1 MKRMYNLYRIFLFLW
16 ISFVVCIWGIYLYA
30 YISPK
35 IVLNSANRIYL
46 YDNKEELVFESN
58 NNNDWVSLKD
68 ISKYVRNATIIS
80 EDKSFYNHS
89 GFDYLR
95 IGKAMFNNIKSG
107 TIVEGASTISQ
118 QYVKN
123 LYLDFNQTW
132 KRKIDE
138 AFLTIKLELRYS
150 KDEILEGY
158 LNTINYGQ
166 GNYGI
171 ASASKYYFNKNASD
185 LTLEEALMLVGIPR
199 SPENNNPIS
208 NYDNCIKRARI
219 IASLLVKNG
228 YITKEEYDNLYKD
241 KIEIYGK
248 RERNNMST
256 LMYYSDAVNEE
267 LNSISSI
274 PKNLIKSGGIKIYTT
289 LDVNAQKKLDD
300 SIKENGSNEDDV
312 QLAGIL
318 VNPKTGG
325 VLALAGGKNYARSQ
339 YNRVTQSKRQVG
351 STIKPF
357 LYYSAL
363 ENGFTPSSTFL
374 SERTTFNIGSEL
386 YSPKNANNVY
396 ANKNISM
403 VSAIA
408 YSDNIYALKTHLF
421 LGEDNL
427 SKMIERVKIK
437 TPVKNNASAAL
448 GTTEINMLDYANGFI
463 TLANEGKHE
472 SPHLIERIEDAN
484 GNIIYEYKYEN
495 EYILN
500 KKYVYI
506 LNNLLTSTYS
516 YSLVNYA
523 SPTLVSISNKLDSKY
538 AVKSGST
545 ATDYWT
551 VGYNKDVLILVWAG
565 NDNNSKVKSSE
576 SRITKYIWANTITN
590 LDVNKKEWYDI
601 PKGVTSSV
609 IDPISGDVSAK
620 GFVCYYEKGTE
631 PNYVYNNIFDP
642 N

>member
-68 ISKYVRNATIIS
+68 ISMYVRNATIIS

-132 KRKIDE
+132 KRKVDE

-199 SPENNNPIS
+199 SPENNNPIA
-208 NYDNCIKRARI
+208 NYDNCIKRAKI

-228 YITKEEYDNLYKD
+228 YITKEEYDNLYKN

-274 PKNLIKSGGIKIYTT
+274 PKSLIKSGGIKIYTT

-363 ENGFTPSSTFL
+363 ENNMTESSRFYSSKVSFVFGNKETYTP
-374 SERTTFNIGSEL
+374 NN
-386 YSPKNANNVY
+386 YSNLY
-396 ANKNISM
+396 ANKEITM
-403 VSAIA
+403 AAALA
-408 YSDNIYALKTHLF
+408 YSDNIYAVKTHLF
-421 LGEDNL
+421 LGEEQL
-427 SKMIERVKIK
+427 VKTMKMAGLKEKLN
-437 TPVKNNASAAL
+437 PVPSLAL
-448 GTTEINMLDYANGFI
+448 GSQELNMLDYANSYI
-463 TLANEGKHE
+463 TLANYGTTNETYF
-472 SPHLIERIEDAN
+472 IERVEDVN
-484 GNIIYEYKYEN
+484 GNLLYKHKENSKEVFNKDSVFIINEMMTNTYNPAFIDYLNPTIIY
-495 EYILN
+495 LN
-500 KKYVYI
+500 SK
-506 LNNLLTSTYS
+506 
-516 YSLVNYA
+516 
-523 SPTLVSISNKLDSKY
+523 ISRKY
-538 AVKSGST
+538 AIKSGT
-545 ATDYWT
+545 TDNDYWI
-551 VGYNKDVLILVWAG
+551 VGYNPDALMMVWAG
-565 NDNNSKVKSSE
+565 NDMNKNVNSVYSKKIKNIWCDTIEEYLKDKETSWYEPSNNIIGIPLDAVSGDTPKSS
-576 SRITKYIWANTITN
+576 KNTAI
-590 LDVNKKEWYDI
+590 
-601 PKGVTSSV
+601 
-609 IDPISGDVSAK
+609 
-620 GFVCYYEKGTE
+620 YYYKKGTE
-631 PNYVYNNIFDP
+631 N
-642 N
+642 

>member
-1 MKRMYNLYRIFLFLW
+1 MMIMKRMYNLYRIFLFLW

-68 ISKYVRNATIIS
+68 ISMYVRNATIIS

-199 SPENNNPIS
+199 SPENNNPIA
-208 NYDNCIKRARI
+208 NYDNCIKRAKI

-228 YITKEEYDNLYKD
+228 YITKEEYDNLYKN

-274 PKNLIKSGGIKIYTT
+274 PKSLIKSGGIKIYTT

-363 ENGFTPSSTFL
+363 ENNMTESSRFYSSKVSFVFGNKETYTP
-374 SERTTFNIGSEL
+374 NN
-386 YSPKNANNVY
+386 YSNLY
-396 ANKNISM
+396 ANKEITM
-403 VSAIA
+403 AAALA
-408 YSDNIYALKTHLF
+408 YSDNIYAVKTHLF
-421 LGEDNL
+421 LGEEQL
-427 SKMIERVKIK
+427 VKTMKMAGLKEKLN
-437 TPVKNNASAAL
+437 PVPSLAL
-448 GTTEINMLDYANGFI
+448 GSQELNMLDYANSYI
-463 TLANEGKHE
+463 TLANYGTTNETYF
-472 SPHLIERIEDAN
+472 IERVEDVN
-484 GNIIYEYKYEN
+484 GNLLYKHKENSKEVFNKDSVFIINEMMTNTYNPAFIDYLNPTIIY
-495 EYILN
+495 LN
-500 KKYVYI
+500 SK
-506 LNNLLTSTYS
+506 
-516 YSLVNYA
+516 
-523 SPTLVSISNKLDSKY
+523 ISRKY
-538 AVKSGST
+538 AIKSGT
-545 ATDYWT
+545 TDNDYWI
-551 VGYNKDVLILVWAG
+551 VGYNPDALMMVWAG
-565 NDNNSKVKSSE
+565 NDMNKNVNSVYSKKIKNIWCDTIEEYLKDKETSWYEPSNNIIGIPLDAVSGDTPKSS
-576 SRITKYIWANTITN
+576 KNTAI
-590 LDVNKKEWYDI
+590 
-601 PKGVTSSV
+601 
-609 IDPISGDVSAK
+609 
-620 GFVCYYEKGTE
+620 YYYKKGTE
-631 PNYVYNNIFDP
+631 N
-642 N
+642 

>member
-1 MKRMYNLYRIFLFLW
+1 MMIMKRMYNLYRIFLFLW

-80 EDKSFYNHS
+80 EDKSFYDHS

-199 SPENNNPIS
+199 SPENNNPIA

-274 PKNLIKSGGIKIYTT
+274 PKNLIKSGGIKIYST

-363 ENGFTPSSTFL
+363 ENNMTESSRFYSSKVSFVFGNKETYTP
-374 SERTTFNIGSEL
+374 NN
-386 YSPKNANNVY
+386 YSNLY
-396 ANKNISM
+396 ANKEITM
-403 VSAIA
+403 AAALA
-408 YSDNIYALKTHLF
+408 YSDNIYAVKTHLF
-421 LGEDNL
+421 LGEEQL
-427 SKMIERVKIK
+427 VKTMKMAGLKEKLN
-437 TPVKNNASAAL
+437 PVPSLAL
-448 GTTEINMLDYANGFI
+448 GSQELNMLDYANSYV
-463 TLANEGKHE
+463 TLANYGTTNETYF
-472 SPHLIERIEDAN
+472 IERVEDVN
-484 GNIIYEYKYEN
+484 GNLLYKHKEKSKEVFNKDSVFIINEMMTNTYNPAFIDYLNPTIIY
-495 EYILN
+495 LN
-500 KKYVYI
+500 SK
-506 LNNLLTSTYS
+506 
-516 YSLVNYA
+516 
-523 SPTLVSISNKLDSKY
+523 ISRKY
-538 AVKSGST
+538 AIKSGT
-545 ATDYWT
+545 TDNDYWI
-551 VGYNKDVLILVWAG
+551 VGYNPDALMMVWAG
-565 NDNNSKVKSSE
+565 NDMNKNVNSVYSKKIKNIWCDTIEEYLKDKETSWYEPSDNIIGIPLDAVSGDTPKNSK
-576 SRITKYIWANTITN
+576 NT
-590 LDVNKKEWYDI
+590 
-601 PKGVTSSV
+601 V
-609 IDPISGDVSAK
+609 I
-620 GFVCYYEKGTE
+620 YYYKKGTE
-631 PNYVYNNIFDP
+631 N
-642 N
+642 

>member
-68 ISKYVRNATIIS
+68 ISMYVTNATIIS
-80 EDKSFYNHS
+80 EDKSFYDHS

-199 SPENNNPIS
+199 SPENNNPIA

-363 ENGFTPSSTFL
+363 ENNMTESSRFYSSKVSFVFGNKETYTP
-374 SERTTFNIGSEL
+374 NN
-386 YSPKNANNVY
+386 YSNLY
-396 ANKNISM
+396 ANKEITM
-403 VSAIA
+403 AAALA
-408 YSDNIYALKTHLF
+408 YSDNIYAVKTHLF
-421 LGEDNL
+421 LGEEQL
-427 SKMIERVKIK
+427 VKTMKMAGLKEKLN
-437 TPVKNNASAAL
+437 PVPSLAL
-448 GTTEINMLDYANGFI
+448 GSQELNMLDYANSYV
-463 TLANEGKHE
+463 TLANYGTTNETYF
-472 SPHLIERIEDAN
+472 IERVEDVN
-484 GNIIYEYKYEN
+484 GNLLYKHKENSKEVFNKDSVFIINEMMTNTYNPAFIDYLNPTIIY
-495 EYILN
+495 LN
-500 KKYVYI
+500 SK
-506 LNNLLTSTYS
+506 
-516 YSLVNYA
+516 
-523 SPTLVSISNKLDSKY
+523 ISRKY
-538 AVKSGST
+538 AIKSGT
-545 ATDYWT
+545 TDNDYWI
-551 VGYNKDVLILVWAG
+551 VGYNPDALMMVWAG
-565 NDNNSKVKSSE
+565 NDMNKNVNSVYSKKIKNIWCDTIEEYLKDKETSWYEPSDNIIGIPLDAVSGDTPKNSK
-576 SRITKYIWANTITN
+576 NT
-590 LDVNKKEWYDI
+590 
-601 PKGVTSSV
+601 V
-609 IDPISGDVSAK
+609 I
-620 GFVCYYEKGTE
+620 YYYKKGTE
-631 PNYVYNNIFDP
+631 N
-642 N
+642 

>member
-16 ISFVVCIWGIYLYA
+16 IAFVVCIWGIYLYA

-58 NNNDWVSLKD
+58 NNNDWVALKD
-68 ISKYVRNATIIS
+68 ISEYVTNATIIS
-80 EDKSFYNHS
+80 EDKSFYDHS

-199 SPENNNPIS
+199 SPENNNPIA
-208 NYDNCIKRARI
+208 NYDNCIKRAKI

-228 YITKEEYDNLYKD
+228 YITKEEYDNLYKE

-274 PKNLIKSGGIKIYTT
+274 PKSLIKSGGIKIYTT

-325 VLALAGGKNYARSQ
+325 VLALAGGKNYASSQ

-363 ENGFTPSSTFL
+363 ENNMTESSKFYSSKVSFVFGNKETYTP
-374 SERTTFNIGSEL
+374 NN
-386 YSPKNANNVY
+386 YSNLY
-396 ANKNISM
+396 ANKEITM
-403 VSAIA
+403 AAALA
-408 YSDNIYALKTHLF
+408 YSDNIYAVKTHLF
-421 LGEDNL
+421 LGEEQL
-427 SKMIERVKIK
+427 IK
-437 TPVKNNASAAL
+437 TMKMAGLKEKLNPVPSLAL
-448 GTTEINMLDYANGFI
+448 GSQELNMLDYANSYI
-463 TLANEGKHE
+463 TLANYGTTNETYF
-472 SPHLIERIEDAN
+472 IERVEDVN
-484 GNIIYEYKYEN
+484 GNLLYKHKENSKEVFNKDSVFIINEMLTNTYNPAFIDYLNPTIIY
-495 EYILN
+495 LN
-500 KKYVYI
+500 SK
-506 LNNLLTSTYS
+506 
-516 YSLVNYA
+516 
-523 SPTLVSISNKLDSKY
+523 ISRKY
-538 AVKSGST
+538 AIKSGT
-545 ATDYWT
+545 TENDYWI
-551 VGYNKDVLILVWAG
+551 VGYNPDALMMVWAG
-565 NDNNSKVKSSE
+565 NDMNKSVNSV
-576 SRITKYIWANTITN
+576 
-590 LDVNKKEWYDI
+590 
-601 PKGVTSSV
+601 
-609 IDPISGDVSAK
+609 
-620 GFVCYYEKGTE
+620 
-631 PNYVYNNIFDP
+631 
-642 N
+642 

>member
-1 MKRMYNLYRIFLFLW
+1 M
-16 ISFVVCIWGIYLYA
+16 
-30 YISPK
+30 
-35 IVLNSANRIYL
+35 
-46 YDNKEELVFESN
+46 FESN
-58 NNNDWVSLKD
+58 NNNDWVSLKN

-199 SPENNNPIS
+199 SPENNNPIA

-363 ENGFTPSSTFL
+363 ENNMTESSRFYSSKVSFVFGNKETYTP
-374 SERTTFNIGSEL
+374 NN
-386 YSPKNANNVY
+386 YSNLY
-396 ANKNISM
+396 ANKEITM
-403 VSAIA
+403 AAALA
-408 YSDNIYALKTHLF
+408 YSDNIYAVKTHLF
-421 LGEDNL
+421 LGEEQL
-427 SKMIERVKIK
+427 VKTMKMAGLKEKLN
-437 TPVKNNASAAL
+437 PVPSLAL
-448 GTTEINMLDYANGFI
+448 GSQELNMLDYANSYV
-463 TLANEGKHE
+463 TLANYGTTNETYF
-472 SPHLIERIEDAN
+472 IERVEDVN
-484 GNIIYEYKYEN
+484 GNLLYKHKENSKEVFNKDSVFIINEMMTNTYNPAFIDYLNPTIIY
-495 EYILN
+495 LN
-500 KKYVYI
+500 SK
-506 LNNLLTSTYS
+506 
-516 YSLVNYA
+516 
-523 SPTLVSISNKLDSKY
+523 ISRKY
-538 AVKSGST
+538 AIKSGT
-545 ATDYWT
+545 TDNDYWI
-551 VGYNKDVLILVWAG
+551 VGYNPDALMMVWAG
-565 NDNNSKVKSSE
+565 NDMNKNVNSVYSKKIKNIWCDTIEEYLKDKETSWYEPSDNIIGIPLDAVSGDTPKNSK
-576 SRITKYIWANTITN
+576 NT
-590 LDVNKKEWYDI
+590 
-601 PKGVTSSV
+601 V
-609 IDPISGDVSAK
+609 I
-620 GFVCYYEKGTE
+620 YYYKKGTE
-631 PNYVYNNIFDP
+631 N
-642 N
+642 

>member
-68 ISKYVRNATIIS
+68 ISTYVTNATIIS

-95 IGKAMFNNIKSG
+95 IGKAMVNNIKSG

-199 SPENNNPIS
+199 SPENNNPIA
-208 NYDNCIKRARI
+208 NYDNCIKRAKI

-228 YITKEEYDNLYKD
+228 YITKEEYDNLYKN

-274 PKNLIKSGGIKIYTT
+274 PKSLIKSGGIKIYTT

-363 ENGFTPSSTFL
+363 ENNMTESSRFYSSKVSFVFGNKETYTP
-374 SERTTFNIGSEL
+374 NN
-386 YSPKNANNVY
+386 YSNLY
-396 ANKNISM
+396 ANKEITM
-403 VSAIA
+403 AAALA
-408 YSDNIYALKTHLF
+408 YSDNIYAVKTHLF
-421 LGEDNL
+421 LGEEQL
-427 SKMIERVKIK
+427 VKTMKMAGLKEKLN
-437 TPVKNNASAAL
+437 PVPSLAL
-448 GTTEINMLDYANGFI
+448 GSQELNMLDYANSYV
-463 TLANEGKHE
+463 TLANYGTTNETYF
-472 SPHLIERIEDAN
+472 IERVEDVN
-484 GNIIYEYKYEN
+484 GNLLYKH
-495 EYILN
+495 
-500 KKYVYI
+500 KK
-506 LNNLLTSTYS
+506 
-516 YSLVNYA
+516 
-523 SPTLVSISNKLDSKY
+523 SNK
-538 AVKSGST
+538 V
-545 ATDYWT
+545 
-551 VGYNKDVLILVWAG
+551 
-565 NDNNSKVKSSE
+565 
-576 SRITKYIWANTITN
+576 
-590 LDVNKKEWYDI
+590 
-601 PKGVTSSV
+601 
-609 IDPISGDVSAK
+609 
-620 GFVCYYEKGTE
+620 
-631 PNYVYNNIFDP
+631 
-642 N
+642 

>member
-68 ISKYVRNATIIS
+68 ISMYVRNATIIS

-199 SPENNNPIS
+199 SPENNNPIA

-228 YITKEEYDNLYKD
+228 YITKEEYDNLYKN

-274 PKNLIKSGGIKIYTT
+274 PKSLIKSGGIKIYTT

-363 ENGFTPSSTFL
+363 ENNMTESSRFYSSKVSFVFGNKETYTP
-374 SERTTFNIGSEL
+374 NN
-386 YSPKNANNVY
+386 YSNLY
-396 ANKNISM
+396 ANKEITM
-403 VSAIA
+403 AAALA
-408 YSDNIYALKTHLF
+408 YSDNIYAVKTHLF
-421 LGEDNL
+421 LGEEQL
-427 SKMIERVKIK
+427 VKTMKMAGLKEKLN
-437 TPVKNNASAAL
+437 PVPSLAL
-448 GTTEINMLDYANGFI
+448 GSQELNMLDYANSYI
-463 TLANEGKHE
+463 TLANYGTTNE
-472 SPHLIERIEDAN
+472 SYFIERVEDVN
-484 GNIIYEYKYEN
+484 GNLLYKHKENSKEVFNKDSVFIINEMMTNTYNPAFIDYLNPTIIY
-495 EYILN
+495 LN
-500 KKYVYI
+500 SK
-506 LNNLLTSTYS
+506 
-516 YSLVNYA
+516 
-523 SPTLVSISNKLDSKY
+523 ISRKY
-538 AVKSGST
+538 AIKSGT
-545 ATDYWT
+545 TDNDYWI
-551 VGYNKDVLILVWAG
+551 VGYNPDALMMVWAG
-565 NDNNSKVKSSE
+565 NDMNKSVNSVYSKKIKNIWCDTIEEYLKGKEGSWYEPSDNIIGIPLDAVSGDTPKSS
-576 SRITKYIWANTITN
+576 KNTAI
-590 LDVNKKEWYDI
+590 
-601 PKGVTSSV
+601 
-609 IDPISGDVSAK
+609 
-620 GFVCYYEKGTE
+620 YYYKKGTE
-631 PNYVYNNIFDP
+631 N
-642 N
+642 

>member
-1 MKRMYNLYRIFLFLW
+1 MMIMKRMYNLYRIFLFLW

-68 ISKYVRNATIIS
+68 ISMYVTNATIIS

-199 SPENNNPIS
+199 SPENNNPIA

-228 YITKEEYDNLYKD
+228 YITKEDYDNLYKD

-274 PKNLIKSGGIKIYTT
+274 PKSLIKSGGIKIYTT

-363 ENGFTPSSTFL
+363 ENNMTESSRFYSSKVSFVFGNKETYTP
-374 SERTTFNIGSEL
+374 NN
-386 YSPKNANNVY
+386 YSNLY
-396 ANKNISM
+396 ANKEITM
-403 VSAIA
+403 AAALA
-408 YSDNIYALKTHLF
+408 YSDNIYAVKTHLF
-421 LGEDNL
+421 LGEEQL
-427 SKMIERVKIK
+427 VKTMKMAGLKEKLN
-437 TPVKNNASAAL
+437 PVPSLAL
-448 GTTEINMLDYANGFI
+448 GSQELNMLDYANSYV
-463 TLANEGKHE
+463 TLANYGTTNE
-472 SPHLIERIEDAN
+472 SYFIERVEDVN
-484 GNIIYEYKYEN
+484 GNLLYKHKENSKEVFNKDSVFIINEMMTNTYNPAFIDYLNPTIIY
-495 EYILN
+495 LN
-500 KKYVYI
+500 SK
-506 LNNLLTSTYS
+506 
-516 YSLVNYA
+516 
-523 SPTLVSISNKLDSKY
+523 ISRKY
-538 AVKSGST
+538 AIKSGT
-545 ATDYWT
+545 TDNDYWI
-551 VGYNKDVLILVWAG
+551 VGYNPDALMMVWAG
-565 NDNNSKVKSSE
+565 NDMNKSVNSVYSKKIKNIWCDTIEEYLKDKETSWYEPSDNIIGIPLDAVSGDTPKSS
-576 SRITKYIWANTITN
+576 KNTAI
-590 LDVNKKEWYDI
+590 
-601 PKGVTSSV
+601 
-609 IDPISGDVSAK
+609 
-620 GFVCYYEKGTE
+620 YYYKKGTE
-631 PNYVYNNIFDP
+631 N
-642 N
+642 

>member
-1 MKRMYNLYRIFLFLW
+1 M
-16 ISFVVCIWGIYLYA
+16 
-30 YISPK
+30 
-35 IVLNSANRIYL
+35 
-46 YDNKEELVFESN
+46 FESN

-80 EDKSFYNHS
+80 EDKSFYDHS

-199 SPENNNPIS
+199 SPENNNPIA

-363 ENGFTPSSTFL
+363 ENNMTESSRFYSSKVSFVFGNKETYTP
-374 SERTTFNIGSEL
+374 NN
-386 YSPKNANNVY
+386 YSNLY
-396 ANKNISM
+396 ANKEITM
-403 VSAIA
+403 AAALA
-408 YSDNIYALKTHLF
+408 YSDNIYAVKTHLF
-421 LGEDNL
+421 LGEEQL
-427 SKMIERVKIK
+427 VKTMKMAGLKEKLN
-437 TPVKNNASAAL
+437 PVPSLAL
-448 GTTEINMLDYANGFI
+448 GSQELNMLDYANSYV
-463 TLANEGKHE
+463 TLANYGTTNETYF
-472 SPHLIERIEDAN
+472 IERVEDIN
-484 GNIIYEYKYEN
+484 GNLLYKHKEKSKEVFNKDSVFIINEMMTNTYNPAFIDYLNPTIIY
-495 EYILN
+495 LN
-500 KKYVYI
+500 SK
-506 LNNLLTSTYS
+506 
-516 YSLVNYA
+516 
-523 SPTLVSISNKLDSKY
+523 ISRKY
-538 AVKSGST
+538 AIKSGT
-545 ATDYWT
+545 TDNDYWI
-551 VGYNKDVLILVWAG
+551 VGYNPDALMMVWAG
-565 NDNNSKVKSSE
+565 NDMNKNVNSVYSKKIKNIWCDTIEEYLKDKETSWYEPSDNIIGIPLDAVSGDTPKNSK
-576 SRITKYIWANTITN
+576 NT
-590 LDVNKKEWYDI
+590 
-601 PKGVTSSV
+601 V
-609 IDPISGDVSAK
+609 I
-620 GFVCYYEKGTE
+620 YYYKKGTE
-631 PNYVYNNIFDP
+631 N
-642 N
+642 

>member
-1 MKRMYNLYRIFLFLW
+1 M
-16 ISFVVCIWGIYLYA
+16 
-30 YISPK
+30 
-35 IVLNSANRIYL
+35 
-46 YDNKEELVFESN
+46 FESN

-80 EDKSFYNHS
+80 EDKSFYDHS

-199 SPENNNPIS
+199 SPENNNPIA

-363 ENGFTPSSTFL
+363 ENNMTESSRFYSSKVSFVFGNKETYTP
-374 SERTTFNIGSEL
+374 NN
-386 YSPKNANNVY
+386 YSNLY
-396 ANKNISM
+396 ANKEITM
-403 VSAIA
+403 AAALA
-408 YSDNIYALKTHLF
+408 YSDNIYAVKTHLF
-421 LGEDNL
+421 LGEEQL
-427 SKMIERVKIK
+427 VKTMKMAGLKEKLN
-437 TPVKNNASAAL
+437 PVPSLAL
-448 GTTEINMLDYANGFI
+448 GSQELNMLDYANSYL
-463 TLANEGKHE
+463 TLANYGTTNETYF
-472 SPHLIERIEDAN
+472 IERVEDVN
-484 GNIIYEYKYEN
+484 GNLLYKHKEKSKEVFNKDSVFIINEMMTNTYNPAFIDYLNPTIIY
-495 EYILN
+495 LN
-500 KKYVYI
+500 SK
-506 LNNLLTSTYS
+506 
-516 YSLVNYA
+516 
-523 SPTLVSISNKLDSKY
+523 ISRKY
-538 AVKSGST
+538 AIKSGT
-545 ATDYWT
+545 TDNDYWI
-551 VGYNKDVLILVWAG
+551 VGYNPDALMMVWAG
-565 NDNNSKVKSSE
+565 NDMNKSVNSVYSKKIKNIWCDTIEEYLKDKETSWYEPSDNIIGIPLDAVSGDTPKNSK
-576 SRITKYIWANTITN
+576 NT
-590 LDVNKKEWYDI
+590 
-601 PKGVTSSV
+601 V
-609 IDPISGDVSAK
+609 I
-620 GFVCYYEKGTE
+620 YYYKKGTE
-631 PNYVYNNIFDP
+631 N
-642 N
+642 

>member
-80 EDKSFYNHS
+80 EDKSFYDHS

-199 SPENNNPIS
+199 SPENNNPIA

-363 ENGFTPSSTFL
+363 ENNMTESSRFYSSKVSFVFGNKETYTP
-374 SERTTFNIGSEL
+374 NN
-386 YSPKNANNVY
+386 YSNLY
-396 ANKNISM
+396 ANKEITM
-403 VSAIA
+403 AAALA
-408 YSDNIYALKTHLF
+408 YSDNIYAVKTHLF
-421 LGEDNL
+421 LGEEQL
-427 SKMIERVKIK
+427 VKTMKMAGLKEKLN
-437 TPVKNNASAAL
+437 PVPSLAL
-448 GTTEINMLDYANGFI
+448 GSQELNMLDYTNSYV
-463 TLANEGKHE
+463 TLANYGTTNETYF
-472 SPHLIERIEDAN
+472 IERVEDVN
-484 GNIIYEYKYEN
+484 GNLLYKHKENSKEVFNKDSVFIINEMMTNTYNPAFIDYLNPTIIY
-495 EYILN
+495 LN
-500 KKYVYI
+500 SK
-506 LNNLLTSTYS
+506 
-516 YSLVNYA
+516 
-523 SPTLVSISNKLDSKY
+523 ISRKY
-538 AVKSGST
+538 AIKSGT
-545 ATDYWT
+545 TDNDYWI
-551 VGYNKDVLILVWAG
+551 VGYNPDALMMVWAG
-565 NDNNSKVKSSE
+565 NDMNKNVNSVYSKKIKNIWCDTIEEYLKDKETSWYEPSDNIIGIPLDAVSGDTPKNSK
-576 SRITKYIWANTITN
+576 NT
-590 LDVNKKEWYDI
+590 
-601 PKGVTSSV
+601 V
-609 IDPISGDVSAK
+609 I
-620 GFVCYYEKGTE
+620 YYYKKGTE
-631 PNYVYNNIFDP
+631 N
-642 N
+642 

>member
-80 EDKSFYNHS
+80 EDKSFYDHS

-199 SPENNNPIS
+199 SPENNNPIA

-363 ENGFTPSSTFL
+363 ENNITESSRFYSSKVSFVFGNKETYTP
-374 SERTTFNIGSEL
+374 NN
-386 YSPKNANNVY
+386 YSNLY
-396 ANKNISM
+396 ANKEITM
-403 VSAIA
+403 AAALA
-408 YSDNIYALKTHLF
+408 YSDNIYAVKTHLF
-421 LGEDNL
+421 LGEEQL
-427 SKMIERVKIK
+427 VKTMKMAGLKEKLN
-437 TPVKNNASAAL
+437 PVPSLAL
-448 GTTEINMLDYANGFI
+448 GSQELNMLDYANSYV
-463 TLANEGKHE
+463 TLANYGTTNETYF
-472 SPHLIERIEDAN
+472 IERVEDVN
-484 GNIIYEYKYEN
+484 GNLLYKHKEKSKEVFNKDSVFIINEMMTNTYNPAFIDYLNPTIIY
-495 EYILN
+495 LN
-500 KKYVYI
+500 SK
-506 LNNLLTSTYS
+506 
-516 YSLVNYA
+516 
-523 SPTLVSISNKLDSKY
+523 ISRKY
-538 AVKSGST
+538 AIKSGT
-545 ATDYWT
+545 TDNDYWI
-551 VGYNKDVLILVWAG
+551 VGYNPDALMMVWAG
-565 NDNNSKVKSSE
+565 NDMNKNVNSVYSKKIKNIWCDTIEEYLKDKETSWYEPSDNIIGIPLDAVSGDTPKNSK
-576 SRITKYIWANTITN
+576 NT
-590 LDVNKKEWYDI
+590 
-601 PKGVTSSV
+601 V
-609 IDPISGDVSAK
+609 I
-620 GFVCYYEKGTE
+620 YYYKKGTE
-631 PNYVYNNIFDP
+631 N
-642 N
+642 

>member
-1 MKRMYNLYRIFLFLW
+1 M
-16 ISFVVCIWGIYLYA
+16 
-30 YISPK
+30 
-35 IVLNSANRIYL
+35 
-46 YDNKEELVFESN
+46 FESN

-80 EDKSFYNHS
+80 EDKSFYDHS

-199 SPENNNPIS
+199 SPENNNPIA

-363 ENGFTPSSTFL
+363 ENDMTESSRFYSSKVSFVFGNKETYTP
-374 SERTTFNIGSEL
+374 NN
-386 YSPKNANNVY
+386 YSNLY
-396 ANKNISM
+396 ANKEITM
-403 VSAIA
+403 AAALA
-408 YSDNIYALKTHLF
+408 YSDNIYAVKTHLF
-421 LGEDNL
+421 LGEEQL
-427 SKMIERVKIK
+427 VKTMKMAGLKEKLN
-437 TPVKNNASAAL
+437 PVPSLAL
-448 GTTEINMLDYANGFI
+448 GSQELNMLDYANSYV
-463 TLANEGKHE
+463 TLANYGTTNETYF
-472 SPHLIERIEDAN
+472 IERVEDVN
-484 GNIIYEYKYEN
+484 GNLLYKHKEKSKEVFNKDSVFIINEMMTNTYNPAFIDYLNPTIIY
-495 EYILN
+495 LN
-500 KKYVYI
+500 SK
-506 LNNLLTSTYS
+506 
-516 YSLVNYA
+516 
-523 SPTLVSISNKLDSKY
+523 ISRKY
-538 AVKSGST
+538 AIKSGT
-545 ATDYWT
+545 TDNDYWI
-551 VGYNKDVLILVWAG
+551 VGYNPDALMMVWAG
-565 NDNNSKVKSSE
+565 NDMNKNVNSVYSKKIKNIWCDTIEEYLKDKETSWYEPSDNIIGIPLDAVSGDTPKNSK
-576 SRITKYIWANTITN
+576 NT
-590 LDVNKKEWYDI
+590 
-601 PKGVTSSV
+601 V
-609 IDPISGDVSAK
+609 I
-620 GFVCYYEKGTE
+620 YYYKKGTE
-631 PNYVYNNIFDP
+631 N
-642 N
+642 

>member
-1 MKRMYNLYRIFLFLW
+1 M
-16 ISFVVCIWGIYLYA
+16 
-30 YISPK
+30 
-35 IVLNSANRIYL
+35 
-46 YDNKEELVFESN
+46 FESN

-80 EDKSFYNHS
+80 EDKSFYDHS

-199 SPENNNPIS
+199 SPENNNPIA

-228 YITKEEYDNLYKD
+228 YITKEEYDNLYKN

-274 PKNLIKSGGIKIYTT
+274 PKNLIKSGGIKIYST

-363 ENGFTPSSTFL
+363 ENNMTESSRFYSSKVSFVFGNKETYTP
-374 SERTTFNIGSEL
+374 NN
-386 YSPKNANNVY
+386 YSNLY
-396 ANKNISM
+396 ANKEITM
-403 VSAIA
+403 AAALA
-408 YSDNIYALKTHLF
+408 YSDNIYAVKTHLF
-421 LGEDNL
+421 LGEEQL
-427 SKMIERVKIK
+427 VKTMKMAGLKEKLN
-437 TPVKNNASAAL
+437 PVPSLAL
-448 GTTEINMLDYANGFI
+448 GSQELNMLDYANSYV
-463 TLANEGKHE
+463 TLANYGTTNETYF
-472 SPHLIERIEDAN
+472 IERVEDVN
-484 GNIIYEYKYEN
+484 GNLLYKHKEKSKEVFNKDSVFIINEMMTNTYNPAFIDYLNPTIIY
-495 EYILN
+495 LN
-500 KKYVYI
+500 SK
-506 LNNLLTSTYS
+506 
-516 YSLVNYA
+516 
-523 SPTLVSISNKLDSKY
+523 ISRKY
-538 AVKSGST
+538 AIKSGT
-545 ATDYWT
+545 TDNDYWI
-551 VGYNKDVLILVWAG
+551 VGYNPDALMMVWAG
-565 NDNNSKVKSSE
+565 NDMNKNVNSVYSKKIKNIWCDTIEEYLKDKETSWYEPSDNIIGIPLDAVSGDTPKNSK
-576 SRITKYIWANTITN
+576 NT
-590 LDVNKKEWYDI
+590 
-601 PKGVTSSV
+601 V
-609 IDPISGDVSAK
+609 I
-620 GFVCYYEKGTE
+620 YYYKKGTE
-631 PNYVYNNIFDP
+631 N
-642 N
+642 

>member
-1 MKRMYNLYRIFLFLW
+1 MMIMKRMYNLYRIFLFLW
-16 ISFVVCIWGIYLYA
+16 ISFVVGIWGIYLYA

-58 NNNDWVSLKD
+58 NNNDWVALKD
-68 ISKYVRNATIIS
+68 ISEYVTNATIIS
-80 EDKSFYNHS
+80 EDKSFYDHS

-199 SPENNNPIS
+199 SPENNNPIA
-208 NYDNCIKRARI
+208 NYDNCIKRAKI

-274 PKNLIKSGGIKIYTT
+274 PKSLIKSGGIKIYTT

-325 VLALAGGKNYARSQ
+325 VLALAGGKNYASSQ

-363 ENGFTPSSTFL
+363 ENNMTESSRFYSSKVSFVFGNKETYTP
-374 SERTTFNIGSEL
+374 NN
-386 YSPKNANNVY
+386 YSNLY
-396 ANKNISM
+396 ANKEITM
-403 VSAIA
+403 AAALA
-408 YSDNIYALKTHLF
+408 YSDNIYAVKTHLF
-421 LGEDNL
+421 LGEEQL
-427 SKMIERVKIK
+427 VKTMKMAGLKEKLN
-437 TPVKNNASAAL
+437 PVPSLAL
-448 GTTEINMLDYANGFI
+448 GSQELNMLDYANSYI
-463 TLANEGKHE
+463 TLANYGTTNETYF
-472 SPHLIERIEDAN
+472 IERVEDVN
-484 GNIIYEYKYEN
+484 GNLLYKHKENSKEVFNKDSVFIINEMLTNTYNPAFIDYLNPTIIY
-495 EYILN
+495 LN
-500 KKYVYI
+500 SK
-506 LNNLLTSTYS
+506 
-516 YSLVNYA
+516 
-523 SPTLVSISNKLDSKY
+523 ISRKY
-538 AVKSGST
+538 AIKSGT
-545 ATDYWT
+545 TENDYWI
-551 VGYNKDVLILVWAG
+551 VGYNPDALMMVWAG
-565 NDNNSKVKSSE
+565 NDMNKNVNSVYSKKIKNIWCDTIEEYLKNKEDSWYEPSDNIIGIPLDAVSGETPKSG
-576 SRITKYIWANTITN
+576 N
-590 LDVNKKEWYDI
+590 LLL
-601 PKGVTSSV
+601 
-609 IDPISGDVSAK
+609 
-620 GFVCYYEKGTE
+620 
-631 PNYVYNNIFDP
+631 
-642 N
+642 

>member
-80 EDKSFYNHS
+80 EDKSFYDHS

-199 SPENNNPIS
+199 SPENNNPIA

-363 ENGFTPSSTFL
+363 ENNMTESSRFYSSKVSFVFGNKETYTP
-374 SERTTFNIGSEL
+374 NN
-386 YSPKNANNVY
+386 YSNLY
-396 ANKNISM
+396 ANKEITM
-403 VSAIA
+403 AAALA
-408 YSDNIYALKTHLF
+408 YSDNIYAVKTHLF
-421 LGEDNL
+421 LGEEQL
-427 SKMIERVKIK
+427 VKTMKMAGLKEKLN
-437 TPVKNNASAAL
+437 PVPSLAL
-448 GTTEINMLDYANGFI
+448 GSQELNMLDYANSYV
-463 TLANEGKHE
+463 TLANYGTTNETYF
-472 SPHLIERIEDAN
+472 IERVEDVN
-484 GNIIYEYKYEN
+484 GNLLYKHKENSKEVFNKDSVFIINEMMTNTYNPAFIDYLNPTIIY
-495 EYILN
+495 LN
-500 KKYVYI
+500 SK
-506 LNNLLTSTYS
+506 
-516 YSLVNYA
+516 
-523 SPTLVSISNKLDSKY
+523 ISRKY
-538 AVKSGST
+538 AIKSGT
-545 ATDYWT
+545 TDNDYWI
-551 VGYNKDVLILVWAG
+551 VGYNPDALMMVWAG
-565 NDNNSKVKSSE
+565 NDMNKSVNSVYSKKIKNIWCDTIEEYLKDKETSWYEPSDNIIGIPLDAVSGDTPKNSK
-576 SRITKYIWANTITN
+576 NT
-590 LDVNKKEWYDI
+590 
-601 PKGVTSSV
+601 V
-609 IDPISGDVSAK
+609 I
-620 GFVCYYEKGTE
+620 YYYKKGTE
-631 PNYVYNNIFDP
+631 N
-642 N
+642 

>member
-1 MKRMYNLYRIFLFLW
+1 MMIMKRMYNLYRIFLFLW

-30 YISPK
+30 YVSPK

-68 ISKYVRNATIIS
+68 ISKYVINATIIS
-80 EDKSFYNHS
+80 EDKSFYDHS

-199 SPENNNPIS
+199 SPENNNPIA

-363 ENGFTPSSTFL
+363 ENNMTESSRFYSSKVSFVFGNKETYTP
-374 SERTTFNIGSEL
+374 NN
-386 YSPKNANNVY
+386 YSNLY
-396 ANKNISM
+396 ANKEITM
-403 VSAIA
+403 AAALA
-408 YSDNIYALKTHLF
+408 YSDNIYAVKTHLF
-421 LGEDNL
+421 LGEEQL
-427 SKMIERVKIK
+427 VKTMKMAGLKEKLN
-437 TPVKNNASAAL
+437 PVPSLAL
-448 GTTEINMLDYANGFI
+448 GSQELNMLDYANSYV
-463 TLANEGKHE
+463 TLANYGTTNETYF
-472 SPHLIERIEDAN
+472 IERVEDVN
-484 GNIIYEYKYEN
+484 GNLLYKHKEKSKEVFNKDSVFIINEMMTNTYNPAFIDYLNPTIIY
-495 EYILN
+495 LN
-500 KKYVYI
+500 SK
-506 LNNLLTSTYS
+506 
-516 YSLVNYA
+516 
-523 SPTLVSISNKLDSKY
+523 ISRKY
-538 AVKSGST
+538 AIKSGT
-545 ATDYWT
+545 TDNDYWI
-551 VGYNKDVLILVWAG
+551 VGYNPDALMMVWAG
-565 NDNNSKVKSSE
+565 NDMNKNVNSVYSKKIKNIWCDTIEEYLKDKETSWYEPSDNIIGIPLDAVSGDTPKNSK
-576 SRITKYIWANTITN
+576 NT
-590 LDVNKKEWYDI
+590 
-601 PKGVTSSV
+601 V
-609 IDPISGDVSAK
+609 I
-620 GFVCYYEKGTE
+620 YYYKKGTE
-631 PNYVYNNIFDP
+631 N
-642 N
+642 

>member
-1 MKRMYNLYRIFLFLW
+1 MMIMKRMYNLYRIFLFLW

-68 ISKYVRNATIIS
+68 ISMYVRNATIIS

-118 QYVKN
+118 KYVKN

-199 SPENNNPIS
+199 SPENNNPIA

-228 YITKEEYDNLYKD
+228 YITKEEYDNLYKN

-274 PKNLIKSGGIKIYTT
+274 PKSLIKSGGIKIYTT

-363 ENGFTPSSTFL
+363 ENNMTESSRFYSSKVSFVFGNKETYTP
-374 SERTTFNIGSEL
+374 NN
-386 YSPKNANNVY
+386 YSNLY
-396 ANKNISM
+396 ANKEITM
-403 VSAIA
+403 AAALA
-408 YSDNIYALKTHLF
+408 YSDNIYAVKTHLF
-421 LGEDNL
+421 LGEEQL
-427 SKMIERVKIK
+427 VKTMKMAGLKEKLN
-437 TPVKNNASAAL
+437 PVPSLAL
-448 GTTEINMLDYANGFI
+448 GSQELNMLDYANSYI
-463 TLANEGKHE
+463 TLANYGTTNE
-472 SPHLIERIEDAN
+472 SYFIERVEDVN
-484 GNIIYEYKYEN
+484 GNLLYKHKENSKEVFNKDSVFIINEMMTNTYNPAFIDYLNPTIIY
-495 EYILN
+495 LN
-500 KKYVYI
+500 SK
-506 LNNLLTSTYS
+506 
-516 YSLVNYA
+516 
-523 SPTLVSISNKLDSKY
+523 ISRKY
-538 AVKSGST
+538 AIKSGT
-545 ATDYWT
+545 TDNDYWI
-551 VGYNKDVLILVWAG
+551 VGYNPDALMMVWAG
-565 NDNNSKVKSSE
+565 NDMNKSVNSVYSKKIKNIWCDTIEEYLKGKEGSWYEPSDNIIGIPLDAVSGDTPKSS
-576 SRITKYIWANTITN
+576 KNTAI
-590 LDVNKKEWYDI
+590 
-601 PKGVTSSV
+601 
-609 IDPISGDVSAK
+609 
-620 GFVCYYEKGTE
+620 YYYKKGTE
-631 PNYVYNNIFDP
+631 N
-642 N
+642 

>member
-68 ISKYVRNATIIS
+68 ISMYVTNATIIS

-199 SPENNNPIS
+199 SPENNNPIA

-363 ENGFTPSSTFL
+363 ENNMTESSRFYSSKVSFVFGNKETYTP
-374 SERTTFNIGSEL
+374 NN
-386 YSPKNANNVY
+386 YSNLY
-396 ANKNISM
+396 ANKEITM
-403 VSAIA
+403 AAALA
-408 YSDNIYALKTHLF
+408 YSDNIYAVKTHLF
-421 LGEDNL
+421 LGEEQL
-427 SKMIERVKIK
+427 VKTMKMAGLKEKLN
-437 TPVKNNASAAL
+437 PVPSLAL
-448 GTTEINMLDYANGFI
+448 GSQELNMLDYANSYV
-463 TLANEGKHE
+463 TLANYGTTNETYF
-472 SPHLIERIEDAN
+472 IERVEDVN
-484 GNIIYEYKYEN
+484 GNLLYKHKEKSKEVFNKDSVFIINEMMTNTYNPAFIDYLNPTIIY
-495 EYILN
+495 LN
-500 KKYVYI
+500 SK
-506 LNNLLTSTYS
+506 
-516 YSLVNYA
+516 
-523 SPTLVSISNKLDSKY
+523 ISRKY
-538 AVKSGST
+538 AIKSGT
-545 ATDYWT
+545 TDNDYWI
-551 VGYNKDVLILVWAG
+551 VGYNPDALMMVWAG
-565 NDNNSKVKSSE
+565 NDMNKNVNSVYSKKIKNIWCDTIEEYLKDKETSWYEPSDNIIGIPLDAVSGDTPKNSK
-576 SRITKYIWANTITN
+576 NT
-590 LDVNKKEWYDI
+590 
-601 PKGVTSSV
+601 V
-609 IDPISGDVSAK
+609 I
-620 GFVCYYEKGTE
+620 YYYKKGTE
-631 PNYVYNNIFDP
+631 N
-642 N
+642 

>member
-68 ISKYVRNATIIS
+68 ISKYVRNATIVS
-80 EDKSFYNHS
+80 EDKSFYDHS

-199 SPENNNPIS
+199 SPENNNPIA

-363 ENGFTPSSTFL
+363 ENNMTESSRFYSSKVSFVFGNKETYTP
-374 SERTTFNIGSEL
+374 NN
-386 YSPKNANNVY
+386 YSNLY
-396 ANKNISM
+396 ANKEITM
-403 VSAIA
+403 AAALA
-408 YSDNIYALKTHLF
+408 YSDNIYAVKTHLF
-421 LGEDNL
+421 LGEEQL
-427 SKMIERVKIK
+427 VKTMKMAGLKEKLN
-437 TPVKNNASAAL
+437 PVPSLAL
-448 GTTEINMLDYANGFI
+448 GSQELNMLDYANSYV
-463 TLANEGKHE
+463 TLANYGTTNETYF
-472 SPHLIERIEDAN
+472 IERVEDVN
-484 GNIIYEYKYEN
+484 GNLLYKHKENSKEVFNKDSVFIINEMMTNTYNPAFIDYLNPTIIY
-495 EYILN
+495 LN
-500 KKYVYI
+500 SK
-506 LNNLLTSTYS
+506 
-516 YSLVNYA
+516 
-523 SPTLVSISNKLDSKY
+523 ISRKY
-538 AVKSGST
+538 AIKSGT
-545 ATDYWT
+545 TDNDYWI
-551 VGYNKDVLILVWAG
+551 VGYNPDALMMVWAG
-565 NDNNSKVKSSE
+565 NDMNKSVNSVYSKKIKNIWCDTIEEYLKDKETSWYEPSDNIIGIPLDAVSGDTPKNSK
-576 SRITKYIWANTITN
+576 NT
-590 LDVNKKEWYDI
+590 
-601 PKGVTSSV
+601 V
-609 IDPISGDVSAK
+609 I
-620 GFVCYYEKGTE
+620 YYYKKGTE
-631 PNYVYNNIFDP
+631 K
-642 N
+642 

>member
-1 MKRMYNLYRIFLFLW
+1 MMIMKRMYNLYRIFLFLW

-68 ISKYVRNATIIS
+68 ISMYVTNATIIS

-199 SPENNNPIS
+199 SPENNNPIA

-228 YITKEEYDNLYKD
+228 YITKEEYDNLYKN

-274 PKNLIKSGGIKIYTT
+274 PKSLIKSGGIKIYTT

-363 ENGFTPSSTFL
+363 ENNMTESSRFYSSKVSFVFGNKETYTP
-374 SERTTFNIGSEL
+374 NN
-386 YSPKNANNVY
+386 YSNLY
-396 ANKNISM
+396 ANKEITM
-403 VSAIA
+403 AAALA
-408 YSDNIYALKTHLF
+408 YSDNIYAVKTHLF
-421 LGEDNL
+421 LGEEQL
-427 SKMIERVKIK
+427 VKTMKMAGLKEKLN
-437 TPVKNNASAAL
+437 PVPSLAL
-448 GTTEINMLDYANGFI
+448 GSQELNMLDYANSYI
-463 TLANEGKHE
+463 TLANYGTTNE
-472 SPHLIERIEDAN
+472 SYFIERVEDVN
-484 GNIIYEYKYEN
+484 GNLLYKHKENSKEVFNKDSVFIINEMMTNTYNPAFIDYLNPTIIY
-495 EYILN
+495 LN
-500 KKYVYI
+500 SK
-506 LNNLLTSTYS
+506 
-516 YSLVNYA
+516 
-523 SPTLVSISNKLDSKY
+523 ISRKY
-538 AVKSGST
+538 AIKSGT
-545 ATDYWT
+545 TDNDYWI
-551 VGYNKDVLILVWAG
+551 VGYNPDALMMVWAG
-565 NDNNSKVKSSE
+565 NDMNKSVNSVYSKKIKNIWCDTIEEYLKGKEGSWYEPSDNIIGIPLDAVSGDTPKSS
-576 SRITKYIWANTITN
+576 KNTAI
-590 LDVNKKEWYDI
+590 
-601 PKGVTSSV
+601 
-609 IDPISGDVSAK
+609 
-620 GFVCYYEKGTE
+620 YYYKKGTE
-631 PNYVYNNIFDP
+631 N
-642 N
+642 

>member
-80 EDKSFYNHS
+80 EDKSFYDHS

-199 SPENNNPIS
+199 SPENNNPIA

-363 ENGFTPSSTFL
+363 ENNMTESSRFYSSKVSFVFGNKETYTP
-374 SERTTFNIGSEL
+374 NN
-386 YSPKNANNVY
+386 YSNLY
-396 ANKNISM
+396 ANKEITM
-403 VSAIA
+403 AAALA
-408 YSDNIYALKTHLF
+408 YSDNIYAVKTHLF
-421 LGEDNL
+421 LGEEQL
-427 SKMIERVKIK
+427 VKTMKMAGLKEKLN
-437 TPVKNNASAAL
+437 PVPSLAL
-448 GTTEINMLDYANGFI
+448 GSQELNMLDYANSYV
-463 TLANEGKHE
+463 TLANYGTTNETYF
-472 SPHLIERIEDAN
+472 IERVEDVN
-484 GNIIYEYKYEN
+484 GNLLYKHKEKSKEVFNKDSVFIINEMMTNTYNPAFIDYLNPTIIY
-495 EYILN
+495 LN
-500 KKYVYI
+500 SK
-506 LNNLLTSTYS
+506 
-516 YSLVNYA
+516 
-523 SPTLVSISNKLDSKY
+523 ISRKY
-538 AVKSGST
+538 AIKSGT
-545 ATDYWT
+545 TDNDYWI
-551 VGYNKDVLILVWAG
+551 VGYNPDALMMVWAG
-565 NDNNSKVKSSE
+565 NDMNKNVNSVYSKKIKNIWCDTIEEYLKDKETSWYEPSDNIIGIPLDAVSGDTPKNSK
-576 SRITKYIWANTITN
+576 NT
-590 LDVNKKEWYDI
+590 
-601 PKGVTSSV
+601 V
-609 IDPISGDVSAK
+609 I
-620 GFVCYYEKGTE
+620 YYYKKGTE
-631 PNYVYNNIFDP
+631 N
-642 N
+642 

>member
-199 SPENNNPIS
+199 SPENNNPIA

-363 ENGFTPSSTFL
+363 ENNMTESSRFYSSKVSFVFGNKETYTP
-374 SERTTFNIGSEL
+374 NN
-386 YSPKNANNVY
+386 YSNLY
-396 ANKNISM
+396 ANKEITM
-403 VSAIA
+403 AAALA
-408 YSDNIYALKTHLF
+408 YSDNIYAVKTHLF
-421 LGEDNL
+421 LGEEQL
-427 SKMIERVKIK
+427 VKTMKMAGLKEKLN
-437 TPVKNNASAAL
+437 PVPSLAL
-448 GTTEINMLDYANGFI
+448 GSQELNMLDYANSYV
-463 TLANEGKHE
+463 TLANYGTTNETYF
-472 SPHLIERIEDAN
+472 IERVEDVN
-484 GNIIYEYKYEN
+484 GNLLYKHKEN
-495 EYILN
+495 
-500 KKYVYI
+500 
-506 LNNLLTSTYS
+506 
-516 YSLVNYA
+516 
-523 SPTLVSISNKLDSKY
+523 SKE
-538 AVKSGST
+538 VF
-545 ATDYWT
+545 
-551 VGYNKDVLILVWAG
+551 NKDSVFII
-565 NDNNSKVKSSE
+565 NEMMTN
-576 SRITKYIWANTITN
+576 KYNP
-590 LDVNKKEWYDI
+590 VF
-601 PKGVTSSV
+601 
-609 IDPISGDVSAK
+609 IDYLNP
-620 GFVCYYEKGTE
+620 
-631 PNYVYNNIFDP
+631 NIFYL
-642 N
+642 NSRF

>member
-1 MKRMYNLYRIFLFLW
+1 M
-16 ISFVVCIWGIYLYA
+16 
-30 YISPK
+30 
-35 IVLNSANRIYL
+35 
-46 YDNKEELVFESN
+46 FESN

-68 ISKYVRNATIIS
+68 ISKYVINATIIS
-80 EDKSFYNHS
+80 EDKSFYDHS

-199 SPENNNPIS
+199 SPENNNPIA

-363 ENGFTPSSTFL
+363 ENNMTESSRFYSSKVSFVFGNKETYTP
-374 SERTTFNIGSEL
+374 NN
-386 YSPKNANNVY
+386 YSNLY
-396 ANKNISM
+396 ANKEITM
-403 VSAIA
+403 AAALA
-408 YSDNIYALKTHLF
+408 YSDNIYAVKTHLF
-421 LGEDNL
+421 LGEEQL
-427 SKMIERVKIK
+427 VKTMKMAGLKEKLN
-437 TPVKNNASAAL
+437 PVPSLAL
-448 GTTEINMLDYANGFI
+448 GSQELNMLDYANSYV
-463 TLANEGKHE
+463 TLANYGTTNETYF
-472 SPHLIERIEDAN
+472 IERVEDVN
-484 GNIIYEYKYEN
+484 GNLLYKHKEKSKEVFNKDSVFIINEMMTNTYNPAFIDYLNPTIIY
-495 EYILN
+495 LN
-500 KKYVYI
+500 SK
-506 LNNLLTSTYS
+506 
-516 YSLVNYA
+516 
-523 SPTLVSISNKLDSKY
+523 ISRKY
-538 AVKSGST
+538 AIKSGT
-545 ATDYWT
+545 TDNDYWI
-551 VGYNKDVLILVWAG
+551 VGYNPDALMMVWAG
-565 NDNNSKVKSSE
+565 NDMNKNVNSVYSKKIKNIWCDTIEEYLKDKETSWYEPSDNIIGIPLDAVSGDTPKNSK
-576 SRITKYIWANTITN
+576 NT
-590 LDVNKKEWYDI
+590 
-601 PKGVTSSV
+601 V
-609 IDPISGDVSAK
+609 I
-620 GFVCYYEKGTE
+620 YYYKKGTE
-631 PNYVYNNIFDP
+631 N
-642 N
+642 

>member
-80 EDKSFYNHS
+80 EDKSFYDHS

-199 SPENNNPIS
+199 SPENNNPIA

-363 ENGFTPSSTFL
+363 ENNMTESSRFYSSKVSFVFGNKETYTP
-374 SERTTFNIGSEL
+374 NN
-386 YSPKNANNVY
+386 YSNLY
-396 ANKNISM
+396 ANKEITM
-403 VSAIA
+403 AAALA
-408 YSDNIYALKTHLF
+408 YSDNIYAVKTHLF
-421 LGEDNL
+421 LGEEQL
-427 SKMIERVKIK
+427 VKTMKMAGLKEKLN
-437 TPVKNNASAAL
+437 PVPSLAL
-448 GTTEINMLDYANGFI
+448 GSQELNMLDYANSYV
-463 TLANEGKHE
+463 TLANYGTTNETYF
-472 SPHLIERIEDAN
+472 IERVEDVN
-484 GNIIYEYKYEN
+484 GNLLYKHKEKSKEVFNKDSVFIINEMMTNTYNPAFIDYLNPTIIY
-495 EYILN
+495 LN
-500 KKYVYI
+500 SK
-506 LNNLLTSTYS
+506 
-516 YSLVNYA
+516 
-523 SPTLVSISNKLDSKY
+523 ISRKY
-538 AVKSGST
+538 AIKSGT
-545 ATDYWT
+545 TDNDYWI
-551 VGYNKDVLILVWAG
+551 VGYNPDALMMVWAG
-565 NDNNSKVKSSE
+565 NDMNKSVNSVYSKKIKNIWCDTIEEYLKDKETSWYEPSDNIIGIPLDAVSGDTPKNSK
-576 SRITKYIWANTITN
+576 NT
-590 LDVNKKEWYDI
+590 
-601 PKGVTSSV
+601 V
-609 IDPISGDVSAK
+609 I
-620 GFVCYYEKGTE
+620 YYYKKGTE
-631 PNYVYNNIFDP
+631 N
-642 N
+642 

>member
-1 MKRMYNLYRIFLFLW
+1 MMIMKRMYNLYRIFLFLW

-68 ISKYVRNATIIS
+68 ISMYVTNATIIS

-199 SPENNNPIS
+199 SPENNNPIA
-208 NYDNCIKRARI
+208 NYDNCIKRAKI

-228 YITKEEYDNLYKD
+228 YITKEEYDNLYKN

-274 PKNLIKSGGIKIYTT
+274 PKSLIKSGGIKIYTT

-363 ENGFTPSSTFL
+363 ENNMTESSRFYSSKVSFVFGNKETYTP
-374 SERTTFNIGSEL
+374 NN
-386 YSPKNANNVY
+386 YSNLY
-396 ANKNISM
+396 ANKEITM
-403 VSAIA
+403 AAALA
-408 YSDNIYALKTHLF
+408 YSDNIYAVKTHLF
-421 LGEDNL
+421 LGEEQL
-427 SKMIERVKIK
+427 VKTMKMAGLKE
-437 TPVKNNASAAL
+437 TLNPVPSLAL
-448 GTTEINMLDYANGFI
+448 GSQELNMLDYANSYV
-463 TLANEGKHE
+463 TLANYGTTNETYF
-472 SPHLIERIEDAN
+472 IERVEDVN
-484 GNIIYEYKYEN
+484 GNLLYKHKENSKEVFNKDSVFIINEMMTNTYNPAFIDYLNPTIIY
-495 EYILN
+495 LN
-500 KKYVYI
+500 SK
-506 LNNLLTSTYS
+506 
-516 YSLVNYA
+516 
-523 SPTLVSISNKLDSKY
+523 ISRKY
-538 AVKSGST
+538 AIKSGT
-545 ATDYWT
+545 TDNDYWI
-551 VGYNKDVLILVWAG
+551 VGYNPDALMMVWAG
-565 NDNNSKVKSSE
+565 NDMNKNVNSVYSKKIKNIWCDTIEEYLKDKETSWYEPSNNIIGIPLDAVSGDTPKSS
-576 SRITKYIWANTITN
+576 KNTAI
-590 LDVNKKEWYDI
+590 
-601 PKGVTSSV
+601 
-609 IDPISGDVSAK
+609 
-620 GFVCYYEKGTE
+620 YYYKKGTE
-631 PNYVYNNIFDP
+631 N
-642 N
+642 